1 MNRKMRRKQRH
12 LRLCR
17 KYGYHET
24 ASILKTRIERARRA
38 QMANDTP
45 ILYNLTQQEDA
56 PR

>member
-1 MNRKMRRKQRH
+1 MDKKIRKKRRL
-12 LRLCR
+12 LRLCH

-24 ASILKTRIERARRA
+24 ASVLKKQIERTRPA
-38 QMANDTP
+38 QTSDDTP